1 MLKKGSS
8 RRWMRE
14 HINDKFVKNAKKE
27 GYRSRAVYK
36 LIEVINKEKF
46 IKPGNKVI
54 DLGAAP
60 GSWSQMAIKAV
71 GKSGQVIANDI
82 LNIKPID
89 GIDFLKGDFTKNSV
103 YEALLSLTMK
113 QKVNVVLSDIAP
125 NMSGQPSV
133 DIPKSM
139 YLCELALDIAIKILT
154 PSGYFFVKVFQGD
167 GFDRFVKS
175 CRASFSYVTIHKPKA
190 SRARSKEVYLLA
202 NKLKPVKFM

>member
-1 MLKKGSS
+1 MSKKGSS
-8 RRWMRE
+8 KRWMRE
-14 HINDKFVKNAKKE
+14 HINDKFVKNAKKA

-89 GIDFLKGDFTKNSV
+89 GIDFLQGDFTDNSV
-103 YEALLSLTMK
+103 YEALLNLTIN

-139 YLCELALDIAIKILT
+139 YLCELALDIAIKSLI

-175 CRASFSYVTIHKPKA
+175 CRTSFSHVTIHKPKA

-202 NKLKPVKFM
+202 NKLKPAKLM

>member
-1 MLKKGSS
+1 MSKKGSS
-8 RRWMRE
+8 RRWIRE

-60 GSWSQMAIKAV
+60 GSWSQIAIKAV

-89 GIDFLKGDFTKNSV
+89 GIDFLQGDFTENSV
-103 YEALLSLTMK
+103 YEALLSLTMN

-125 NMSGQPSV
+125 NMTGQPSV

-139 YLCELALDIAIKILT
+139 YLCELALDIAIKSLT

-175 CRASFSYVTIHKPKA
+175 CRTSFSYVTIHKPKA

-202 NKLKPVKFM
+202 NKLKSAKLM